1 MNTIRDSGDLT
12 RGGVY
17 RDSLLET
24 AQEAVPIAIMS
35 AIDVTGKTCFERL
48 YLVLGSRI
56 IAP

>member
-1 MNTIRDSGDLT
+1 LTEPIRQIKTAFPMNFP

-35 AIDVTGKTCFERL
+35 AIDVTGKT
-48 YLVLGSRI
+48 
-56 IAP
+56 